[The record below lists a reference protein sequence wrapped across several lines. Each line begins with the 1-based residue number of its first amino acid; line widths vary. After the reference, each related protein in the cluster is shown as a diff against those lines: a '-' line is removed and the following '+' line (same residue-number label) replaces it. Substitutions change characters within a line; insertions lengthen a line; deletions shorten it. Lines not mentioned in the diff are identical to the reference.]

1 MSVRLPSAP
10 PAAGAGS
17 RLDAAARPVRLAG
30 LPRRRRPLVAA
41 AGVAVVAAGAAVTVS
56 LVSGAGARTEVLAVA
71 RPVPVGA
78 VLSAADLTVVRVG
91 KDAGLRPV
99 PAGDASR
106 VVGQR
111 AAVAL
116 NPGALL
122 TPADVTVRPVP
133 AAGEQ
138 LVAISLKS
146 GQLPAAGLR
155 AGDRVL
161 VVVTPGDGSGSS
173 GGASGAGT
181 APPPVTATVHGETA
195 AGQDGSVVVDLIARG
210 SDGVTIADESST
222 GRVALVQLP
231 VGG

>member
-10 PAAGAGS
+10 PVSGAGS

-30 LPRRRRPLVAA
+30 LPRRRRPFVAA

-56 LVSGAGARTEVLAVA
+56 LVSGAGARTGVLAVA

-106 VVGQR
+106 LVGQR

-161 VVVTPGDGSGSS
+161 VVVTPGDGSGS
-173 GGASGAGT
+173 GGASGAGM

-195 AGQDGSVVVDLIARG
+195 AGQDGSVVVDLIAHG